1 MAMTIPAIKGQM
13 GTNVYYETKMRAQE
27 LAQGAQVASER
38 HDWANLSI
46 EERLQRQLNDKRVR
60 EEIVPYLAKSADRF
74 FGAVIILIEDAE
86 VEFEPAGK
94 YLGKD
99 VPAAYKKTF
108 DHLGAL
114 TIDGGQFIVLD
125 GQHRWAALRAV
136 VTGKDD
142 KNNSVTGPEV
152 GKVADDEIV
161 VIFLPFSSTETT
173 RRIFNKINRNAKP
186 TGRSDNIITSED
198 DGNAI
203 IARKLLSDGEPLGAT
218 RSNKELLVNWR
229 STTISP
235 RSAQW
240 TTISAVHTTV
250 IDILKQAG
258 HTYQFSE
265 KDDVVR
271 PSDAKL
277 DEAYEVVHDWWVDLM
292 DNIDAFKEIVA
303 HPDDVAQIRADHDEW
318 GLLLKPATHM
328 VIVKALIKCVG
339 RGIDRT
345 TAIKRLN
352 KVDWR
357 LDADLWQDVLILPSG
372 RIVARAENYD
382 VSAELLAYL
391 IGAEAL
397 DDAGKKAVRD
407 KVAKFKG
414 EGYVLP
420 AHL

>member
-1 MAMTIPAIKGQM
+1 MAMTIPAIQGRM
-13 GTNVYYETKMRAQE
+13 GSNVYYETKMRAQE
-27 LAQGAQVASER
+27 LTQAARVASER
-38 HDWANLSI
+38 DTWANLSI

-74 FGAVIILIEDAE
+74 FGAVIILIEE
-86 VEFEPAGK
+86 GEIEFEPAGK

-114 TIDGGQFIVLD
+114 TIDGGQFVVLD

-142 KNNSVTGPEV
+142 KGNTVTGPEV
-152 GKVADDEIV
+152 GEVADDEVV

-173 RRIFNKINRNAKP
+173 RRIFNKINRNARP

-203 IARKLLSDGEPLGAT
+203 IARKLLSSGEPLGGT
-218 RSNKELLVNWR
+218 RSNGELLVNWK

-235 RSAQW
+235 RSGQW

-250 IDILKQAG
+250 IDILKHAKI
-258 HTYQFSE
+258 QFSE

-271 PSDAKL
+271 PAEERL
-277 DEAYEVVHDWWVDLM
+277 DDAYEIVHEWWSDLM
-292 DNIDAFKEIVA
+292 GHLDAFKEIA
-303 HPDDVAQIRADHDEW
+303 DSPDDVAKIREVHDEW
-318 GLLLKPATHM
+318 GLLLKPAAHM
-328 VIVKALIKCVG
+328 IIVKALIKAVE
-339 RGIDRT
+339 RGVDRT
-345 TAIKRLN
+345 TAIQRLN
-352 KVDWR
+352 QVDWY
-357 LDADLWQDVLILPSG
+357 LDAPLWQDVLITSGG
-372 RIVARAENYD
+372 RIQARAENYE

-391 IGAEAL
+391 VGAEKMNDEAK
-397 DDAGKKAVRD
+397 DAVRD
-407 KVAKFKG
+407 RIRKFRG
-414 EGYVLP
+414 DDAYELP
-420 AHL
+420 AHI